1 MGMGGAAMLNLGVTE
16 SKGQTLQVRMEAC
29 GLHEDDLRESFVRSR
44 GPGGQHVNKT
54 STCVYLKHEPTGL
67 EVKMQKSR
75 DQRLNRFYA
84 RRRMCELLEEKIM
97 GQQSPASLQQAKLR
111 KQKDR
116 RKRRRAK
123 DTGLSPENGTAGA

>member
-1 MGMGGAAMLNLGVTE
+1 MGVAVMLNFGVTD
-16 SKGQTLQVRMEAC
+16 SKAQALRVRMEAC
-29 GLHEDDLRESFVRSR
+29 GLREDDLRESFIRSS

-54 STCVYLKHEPTGL
+54 STCVYIKHEPTGF

-84 RRRMCELLEEKIM
+84 RRRMCELLEEKVM
-97 GQQSPASLQQAKLR
+97 GQQSTASLKQAKVH

-123 DTGLSPENGTAGA
+123 DSDPSPENGTADA